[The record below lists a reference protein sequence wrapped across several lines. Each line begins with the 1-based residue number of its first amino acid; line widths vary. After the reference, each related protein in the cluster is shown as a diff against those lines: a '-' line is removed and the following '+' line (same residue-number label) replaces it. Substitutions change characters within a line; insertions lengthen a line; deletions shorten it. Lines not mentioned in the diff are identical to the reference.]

1 MIRIKDIAE
10 KAGVSI
16 GTVDR
21 VLHNRGE
28 VAEKTSK
35 LVLSIAK
42 EMRYTPNLAAS
53 TLASKKRYNL
63 AAILPKGSGDNIF
76 WDGHTE
82 GMNSAITS
90 LQPFL
95 VNISYYLFEL
105 NNEKEFIEQT
115 KLLLENGADGV
126 IIAPVMKN
134 EASELCF
141 KLDELNIPYIFIDT
155 FIKDTNCLAF
165 IGEDAYQS
173 GRISASLI
181 DFGLDKDKDI
191 LIVNISKNL
200 DNTQHLNSRN
210 QGFQSYFMDAGKNTG
225 LKISVEIPS
234 ISPKDLEAKLDSIL
248 KSNPGIGAIM
258 VSSAK
263 TYTIAHYLELR
274 KRRDI
279 ILVGYEMFDKN
290 IAYLKKRYINF
301 LISQKPQEQGEKA
314 VLKLFHFLANKTIP
328 DKKEYQTVDIINC
341 ESLPLLNQ

>member
-1 MIRIKDIAE
+1 MVRIKDIAE

-28 VAEKTSK
+28 VAAKTSK
-35 LVLSIAK
+35 MVMKIAE
-42 EMRYTPNLAAS
+42 EMHYTPNLVAS
-53 TLASKKRYNL
+53 TLASKKTYNL
-63 AAILPKGSGDNIF
+63 AAILPKSSDDNIF
-76 WDGHTE
+76 WGGHVE
-82 GMNSAITS
+82 GMRSAITS

-105 NNEKEFIEQT
+105 NNEKEFTEQAE
-115 KLLLENGADGV
+115 LLLETGADGV
-126 IIAPVMKN
+126 IIAPVMKS

-141 KLDELNIPYIFIDT
+141 KLDRLTIPYIFIDT
-155 FIKDTNCLAF
+155 NIKDTNSIAF

-181 DFGLDKDKDI
+181 DYGLNEERDI

-200 DNTQHLNSRN
+200 ENTQHLNSRN
-210 QGFQSYFMDAGKNTG
+210 QGFLSYFMDAGKNTG

-234 ISPKDLEAKLDSIL
+234 NSYKDIEAKLDPIF

-263 TYTIAHYLELR
+263 TYSIAHYLEI
-274 KRRDI
+274 KKKRDI
-279 ILVGYEMFDKN
+279 ILVGYELFDKN
-290 IAYLKKRYINF
+290 IEYLKQRYINF
-301 LISQKPQEQGEKA
+301 LISQRPQEQGEKA
-314 VLKLFHFLANKTIP
+314 VIKLFSFLAHKSIP
-328 DKKEYQTVDIINC
+328 DKKEYQAVDIINC
-341 ESLPLLNQ
+341 ESLPLLSK

>member
-1 MIRIKDIAE
+1 MVRIKDIAE

-21 VLHNRGE
+21 VLHDRGE
-28 VAEKTSK
+28 VADKTKK
-35 LVLSIAK
+35 LVLNIAE
-42 EMRYTPNLAAS
+42 EMHYTPNLAAS
-53 TLASKKRYNL
+53 TLASKKTYNL
-63 AAILPKGSGDNIF
+63 AALLPKGSGDNIF
-76 WDGHTE
+76 WGGHIE
-82 GMNSAITS
+82 GMRSAVAS
-90 LQPFL
+90 LQPFP

-105 NNEKEFIEQT
+105 NNEKEFVEQT

-134 EASELCF
+134 EAYELCH
-141 KLDELNIPYIFIDT
+141 KLDERNTPYIFIDT
-155 FIKDTNCLAF
+155 FIKETNCLAF

-181 DFGLDKDKDI
+181 DFGLAEDKDI

-200 DNTQHLNSRN
+200 ENTQHLNSRN
-210 QGFQSYFMDAGKNTG
+210 QGFLSYFMDAGKNNG

-234 ISPKDLEAKLDSIL
+234 NSPEDIEAKLDPIFQN
-248 KSNPGIGAIM
+248 NPGIGAIM

-263 TYTIAHYLELR
+263 THLIAHYLEVKR
-274 KRRDI
+274 KRDI
-279 ILVGYEMFDKN
+279 ILVGYEIFDKN
-290 IAYLKKRYINF
+290 ITYLKKRYINF

-314 VLKLFHFLANKTIP
+314 VFKLFYFLANKTIP

-341 ESLPLLNQ
+341 ESLPLLSQ